1 MKVPKKDEPV
11 DYFPNLHA
19 LMENL
24 TEYLGLTP
32 EQKFRV
38 AAKIKRHV
46 HSEKHNLT
54 YRLHEYCRGPGIYDE
69 GGNRI
74 GEEPP
79 VDKFISYTLYAKTKT
94 HAEWAKKPD
103 EEILTFDMGSHVY
116 DQPRPPCADCK
127 VDLTSRE
134 SVKKLG
140 GLLTLHEDGVKLS
153 YCKPCAE
160 KNGKWAEF
168 EAKSRFEEEEKS

>member
-1 MKVPKKDEPV
+1 MSKKDESA
-11 DYFPNLHA
+11 DYFPTLHA

-46 HSEKHNLT
+46 HAEKHNLT
-54 YRLHEYCRGPGIYDE
+54 FRLHEYCRGPGIYDE
-69 GGNRI
+69 GGNKI
-74 GEEPP
+74 GEFEPQ
-79 VDKFISYTLYAKTKT
+79 DKFISDTLYSKMKT
-94 HAEWAKKPD
+94 HAEWARKPD
-103 EEILTFDMGSHVY
+103 EEVLTFDMGSHVY
-116 DQPRPPCADCK
+116 DQPRPPCQDCG

-140 GLLTLHEDGVKLS
+140 GLLTLYSKEGVKQA
-153 YCKPCAE
+153 YCKPCAD

-168 EAKSRFEEEEKS
+168 EAESRFEEEEKS